1 MSRERKNPLGSTAI
15 NEALKD
21 QKQTREDAII
31 AATKSIYQDIEPS
44 NDNSQLNK
52 YLYPPYTDDK
62 KGMA

>member
-1 MSRERKNPLGSTAI
+1 MSKERKNPLGSTAI
-15 NEALKD
+15 NEALKN
-21 QKQTREDAII
+21 QRQTREDALV

-52 YLYPPYTDDK
+52 YLFPPYTNDK

>member
-1 MSRERKNPLGSTAI
+1 MSKERKNPLGSTAI
-15 NEALKD
+15 NEALKN
-21 QKQTREDAII
+21 QQQTREDALV

-52 YLYPPYTDDK
+52 YLFPPYTNDK

>member
-44 NDNSQLNK
+44 NDNSQLNM